1 METTILF
8 GLTAVILLGISAQWL
23 AWRFHLPSILLL
35 LVFGF
40 LAGPVT
46 NIFDPDLILGD
57 LLFPIVSLSVAIIL
71 YEGGL
76 SLRFSELKKV
86 SSVVIMLITVG
97 ALVTWLISAITARY
111 ILGLSWELSV
121 LLGAILIVTGPTVIG
136 PILHQVRPKEPV
148 GSILKWEG
156 ILIDPVGALLAVL
169 VFEAILE
176 DKFQNTLPI
185 IMQGVLETIVIGV
198 VIGYI
203 AARIIIESFK
213 RHWVPDELQNGV
225 SLLFVIVAFVLSN
238 WLHTEAGLLTVT
250 LMGIILINQKQ
261 ISVRHIVE
269 FKENLRVLLISS
281 LFILLAA
288 RIELVQITQLGI
300 SSILYLVILVV
311 VTRPVIVFSSSLR
324 SVLKWNEKLFISWLA
339 PRGIVAAA
347 ITSVF
352 AHELAHAGYAEAEK
366 LVPIVFM
373 IIVGTV
379 LLYGLTAKPF
389 AHRLGVAEVDP
400 QGMLLVGITPFAMKL
415 GQTLRDEGFKVLL
428 LDSNWRNV
436 AQARMQGL
444 SSRCGNALAEDTPDI
459 LILDGI
465 GNMLAL
471 TSNDEVNSL
480 SALHYTEIFDR
491 NSVYQLPME
500 TISTENDA
508 VPEHLRGRILFDP
521 TATHEAIARR
531 MQDGATVKA
540 TKLTAEFDYDDF
552 QTLHQDA
559 ALPLFL
565 ITEEQK
571 LLTYTL
577 DYQPIPKPGQT
588 LISLIHETGENTF
601 IEQDSEIG

>member
-8 GLTAVILLGISAQWL
+8 GLTTIILLGITAQWL
-23 AWRFHLPSILLL
+23 AWRFQLPSILLL

-40 LAGPVT
+40 IAGPVT
-46 NIFDPDLILGD
+46 GLFDPDLILGD
-57 LLFPIVSLSVAIIL
+57 LLFPMVSLSVAIIL

-86 SSVVIMLITVG
+86 SSVVIMLITIG
-97 ALVTWLISAITARY
+97 ALVTWLFSAIAAHY
-111 ILGLSWELSV
+111 ILNINWELSV

-169 VFEAILE
+169 VFEAILA
-176 DKFQNTLPI
+176 DQFQRTLPI
-185 IMQGVLETIVIGV
+185 IIQGVLETIVIGV

-203 AARIIIESFK
+203 ASKIIIETFK

-225 SLLFVIVAFVLSN
+225 SLLLVIVAFTLSN
-238 WLHTEAGLLTVT
+238 WLHNEAGLLTVT

-261 ISVRHIVE
+261 ISVHHIVE

-288 RIELVQITQLGI
+288 RVQLVQITQLGV
-300 SSILYLVILVV
+300 SSLFFFAILVF
-311 VTRPVIVFSSSLR
+311 VTRPIVVFISSLR
-324 SVLKWNEKLFISWLA
+324 SVLSWNEKLFVSWLA

-347 ITSVF
+347 VTSVF
-352 AHELAHAGYAEAEK
+352 VHELTHEGYAEAEQ

-389 AHRLGVAEVDP
+389 AHRLGLVEVNP
-400 QGMLLVGITPFAMKL
+400 QGLLLVGITPFSIGL
-415 GQTLRDEGFKVLL
+415 GRILQNEGFKILM
-428 LDSNWRNV
+428 LDSNWSNV
-436 AQARMQGL
+436 SKARMQGL
-444 SSRCGNALAEDTPDI
+444 AADCGNALSEDTSDM

-480 SALHYTEIFDR
+480 SALHYTETFDQY
-491 NSVYQLPME
+491 SVYQLP
-500 TISTENDA
+500 TRAENSESDT
-508 VPEHLRGRILFDP
+508 VSQNLRGRLLFGP
-521 TATHEAIARR
+521 TATHERIAER
-531 MQDGATVKA
+531 MQEGATIKA
-540 TKLTAEFDYDDF
+540 TRLTTEFDYDDF
-552 QTLHQDA
+552 NTNYQNA

-565 ITEEQK
+565 ITEKQQ
-571 LLTYTL
+571 LLTYSL
-577 DYQPIPKPGQT
+577 DFQPAPKPGQT
-588 LISLIHETGENTF
+588 LISLIHE
-601 IEQDSEIG
+601 IE